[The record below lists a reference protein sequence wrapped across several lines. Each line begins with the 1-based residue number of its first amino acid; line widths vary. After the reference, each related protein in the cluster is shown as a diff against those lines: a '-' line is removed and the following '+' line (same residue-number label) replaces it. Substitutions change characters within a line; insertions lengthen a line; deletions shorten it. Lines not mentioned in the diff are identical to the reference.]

1 MPISREEYRRGRID
15 LSIPVLD
22 LIASRPDLAFTTE
35 DVRQLLYQTAMRDA
49 SLGDVGLAL
58 ETLVVRGE
66 IELREIRGSQWYTI
80 VEREGRTL
88 GFLREQE

>member
-22 LIASRPDLAFTTE
+22 LLASRPNLAFTPE
-35 DVRQLLYQTAMRDA
+35 DVRQSLSQTALRDA
-49 SLGDVGLAL
+49 SLDDVDLAL
-58 ETLVVRGE
+58 EALLVQGVIEMKE
-66 IELREIRGSQWYTI
+66 IQGSRWYTV
-80 VEREGRTL
+80 VELEERRL